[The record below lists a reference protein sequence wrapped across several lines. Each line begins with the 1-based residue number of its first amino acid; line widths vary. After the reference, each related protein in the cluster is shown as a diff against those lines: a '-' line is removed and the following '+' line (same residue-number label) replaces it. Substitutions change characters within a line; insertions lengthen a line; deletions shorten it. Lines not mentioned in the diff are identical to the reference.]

1 MCYVG
6 RFMNFPSD
14 EKLNSNKI
22 TLTRCYK
29 CAITYYKREV
39 NGKSIQYVQ
48 GNCGS
53 KLLDCDA
60 VCDKMKRVWGESL
73 LTCKVRLHFTEATV
87 RAIST
92 DYVFC
97 TETSTGGVL

>member
-60 VCDKMKRVWGESL
+60 VCDKMKRVWEESL

-87 RAIST
+87 RAISA